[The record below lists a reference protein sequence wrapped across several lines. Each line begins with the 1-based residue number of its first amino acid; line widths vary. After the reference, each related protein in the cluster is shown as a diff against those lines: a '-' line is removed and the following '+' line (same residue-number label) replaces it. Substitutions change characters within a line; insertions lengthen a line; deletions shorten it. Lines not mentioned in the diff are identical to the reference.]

1 MEPVKEAIKK
11 LYSTLETQLDVEEL
25 IGKLM
30 SAGLAGLML
39 RHEVQRR
46 PTKIDKNRAI
56 LDNLQYYLP
65 KELRSFCDVLS
76 TCSPPMGPELAQKIS
91 DCLDDELGEFMMQGR
106 SPSFLMFYVWY
117 SVNYSKH
124 IITQENIKDMNTKS
138 GEP

>member
-91 DCLDDELGEFMMQGR
+91 DCLDDELG
-106 SPSFLMFYVWY
+106 L
-117 SVNYSKH
+117 SVRTKVYPVHMPVLTPTTSEAAPAQQ
-124 IITQENIKDMNTKS
+124 II
-138 GEP
+138 GG